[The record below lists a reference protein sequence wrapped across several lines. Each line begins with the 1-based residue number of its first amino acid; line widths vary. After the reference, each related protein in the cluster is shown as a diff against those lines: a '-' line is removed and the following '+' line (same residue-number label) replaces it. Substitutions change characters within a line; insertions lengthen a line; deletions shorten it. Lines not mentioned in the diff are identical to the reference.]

1 MKEKNICF
9 ELFKTF
15 FKIGGFTIGG
25 GYVMLPM
32 IQHEVVDVRK
42 WATEEEISNYYALGQ
57 SVPGIIAINTATMI
71 GYKKNSIKGA
81 IFATAGMVTPSLIII
96 MIIAKFFAQF
106 QEYALVQSGFRG
118 IRAAVVATITMAVI
132 RLGKKTIKGYFGI
145 ILAIVAFVIVGI
157 LKISPIYVIVG
168 AIILGLIKGG
178 FTNAK

>member
-9 ELFKTF
+9 DLFKTF

-32 IQHEVVDVRK
+32 IQREVVDVKK
-42 WATEEEISNYYALGQ
+42 WATEEEIANYYALGQ
-57 SVPGIIAINTATMI
+57 SIPGIIAINTATMI
-71 GYKKNSIKGA
+71 GYKKNKVKGA

-106 QEYALVQSGFRG
+106 QEYALVQSGFKG

-145 ILAIVAFVIVGI
+145 ILAILAFVIVGI
-157 LKISPIYVIVG
+157 LKISPIYVIAG
-168 AIILGLIKGG
+168 AIILGLVKGG